1 MLNYK
6 SIINIDSRVRFGK
19 PCVRNT
25 IISVF
30 DVLSWLAQ
38 GQTIKEIVKDFPE
51 INETDIKACLAFAAD
66 REQNLL
72 RAS

>member
-25 IISVF
+25 RISVF

-51 INETDIKACLAFAAD
+51 IN
-66 REQNLL
+66 
-72 RAS
+72 